1 MNTKIIVSLATIL
14 VVGAAAIG
22 GTVAYFSDVETS
34 TGNTFT
40 AGTIDIAVDSENP
53 WVSNG
58 DYTFADMKPG
68 QIEYS
73 NFTIK
78 NVGTN
83 PVNLVK
89 KVTLDTTL
97 TEDEKENGINEPECA
112 QYGGTWSGNACSGGT
127 AVNNLEAV
135 IKYDLSVKVY
145 ADDIA
150 TTPMWEQVLYKV
162 NGTGTD
168 ATLLSLLGSDMAL
181 GMVPVGGRMD
191 VVESYHMDAVAGNEY
206 QSDKMKFDITLT
218 GTQLTGTLV
227 LEDKDSTDW
236 RIKTESTP
244 KVTVNYGV
252 KDATFKIGSIT
263 GIVPLAGGEAYSL
276 ITLPESYSMP
286 SGSGYPGNGIV
297 LATVTTAAGTING
310 YTQVVTDPGTF
321 TNMKVWLV
329 PTANLATGTA
339 TLNSWAPANYLF
351 DTGLTDYYKS
361 TGI

>member
-1 MNTKIIVSLATIL
+1 MNKKIIASLVTIL

-22 GTVAYFSDVETS
+22 GTIAYFSDVEVS

-40 AGTIDIAVDSENP
+40 AGTIDIAVDNENP
-53 WVSNG
+53 WVSSG

-83 PVNLVK
+83 PVNVVK
-89 KVTLDTTL
+89 KVALDSTF
-97 TEDEKENGINEPECA
+97 TETEKENGVNEPECVK
-112 QYGGTWSGNACSGGT
+112 YGGTWSGSACTGGT

-145 ADDIA
+145 ADDSA

-162 NGTGTD
+162 NGSGTD
-168 ATLLSLLGSDMAL
+168 VTLATLLNTNMAL
-181 GMVPVGGRMD
+181 GMIPVGGRMD
-191 VVESYHMDAVAGNEY
+191 VIESYHMDAAADNEY

-227 LEDKDSTDW
+227 LEDKDPSDW
-236 RIKTESTP
+236 RVKSENT
-244 KVTVNYGV
+244 VNATVNYGV
-252 KDATFKIGSIT
+252 KDATLKIT
-263 GIVPLAGGEAYSL
+263 GITGNVPLTGGEAYSL
-276 ITLPESYSMP
+276 ITLPESYSTP

-297 LATVTTAAGTING
+297 LATVTTAAGSITE
-310 YTQVVTDPGTF
+310 YTQVTTDPGTF

-329 PTANLATGTA
+329 PTANLTGA
-339 TLNSWAPANYLF
+339 TLNTWNPSNYLF